1 MATTAIPRD
10 FQPRRGKA
18 RLRAGIPAYL
28 NTVHGRCRVTLLD
41 LSESGACVRYDGEQI
56 RDGVLEWLGYEVFG
70 SVVRRGSHELGL
82 RFDDPIAQAWV
93 LETRDRLPEIARAE
107 DQVSRFA
114 REWARGRD
122 SRADPASSTARRA
135 RAMAYSLP
143 ATKRRAGA
151 RERTSAAVSWFHTAK
166 PFLLGGVVVGVLA
179 GYASAFL

>member
-1 MATTAIPRD
+1 MATTAIPCD

-28 NTVHGRCRVTLLD
+28 LTVHGRCRVTLLD
-41 LSESGACVRYDGEQI
+41 LSESGACVHYEGEQV
-56 RDGVLEWLGYEVFG
+56 RDGILEWLGYEVFG
-70 SVVRRGSHELGL
+70 SVVRSRRDELGL
-82 RFDDPIAQAWV
+82 RFEEPIAPAWV

-122 SRADPASSTARRA
+122 SRPDAAPAIARRA
-135 RAMAYSLP
+135 RAYSLP
-143 ATKRRAGA
+143 TTERRAGTRGTPSA
-151 RERTSAAVSWFHTAK
+151 TTSWLHTAR
-166 PFLLGGVVVGVLA
+166 PFLIGGVVVGLMA